1 MTDTVNPATEPTSDA
16 ISKYELEVSAITR
29 FRTISHVI
37 NTKADEADD
46 TEFHNLC
53 K

>member
-16 ISKYELEVSAITR
+16 ISKYELDKVQNDQSG
-29 FRTISHVI
+29 HVI
-37 NTKADEADD
+37 NTKADETDD

>member
-1 MTDTVNPATEPTSDA
+1 MNWSQRHNKVQNDQSG
-16 ISKYELEVSAITR
+16 
-29 FRTISHVI
+29 HVI